1 MLLLMRAFMLF
12 SVLAAAGCNELR
24 PCTLIGCGAPFEVQ
38 FTKASAWPA
47 GSYHVE
53 VEADGVRSACTMGF
67 PLTSCQVAVGCEGTA
82 DWRMNL
88 SGCALPAAAQS
99 ISGLTFLTTRPAA
112 VKVTVS
118 HEQRTLGTG
127 TFTPT
132 YTTSRPNGP
141 SCEPECRTAP
151 SASLSLE

>member
-1 MLLLMRAFMLF
+1 MRAVMLVGVF
-12 SVLAAAGCNELR
+12 LAAAGCNELR
-24 PCTLIGCGAPFEVQ
+24 PCTLIGCAAPFEVQ
-38 FTKASAWPA
+38 FSKASAWPA

-53 VEADGVRSACTMGF
+53 VEADGVRSACDMGF
-67 PLTSCQVAVGCEGTA
+67 PLTSCQVAVGCEGPPR
-82 DWRMNL
+82 DWRINL
-88 SGCALPAAAQS
+88 SGCALPADAQS
-99 ISGLTFLTTRPAA
+99 ISGLSFLTTRPAA

-127 TFTPT
+127 SFTPS

-141 SCEPECRTAP
+141 SCDPECRTAP